1 MKSDK
6 DLIEPAEEEEELKAG
21 AGYGTNRGDDF
32 DPNMLSGNR
41 TGEMQGVGLLEENG
55 VTSSGYKT
63 KELENQKVIVHT
75 NKNFRV
81 IEDA

>member
-1 MKSDK
+1 MIVDNLKHD
-6 DLIEPAEEEEELKAG
+6 EEELKE
-21 AGYGTNRGDDF
+21 GYGTNRGEEDV
-32 DPNMLSGNR
+32 NMLSGNR
-41 TGEMQGVGLLEENG
+41 TGEMQGVGLLDDQGG

-63 KELENQKVIVHT
+63 KEMDKAVTVHS